1 MRSKKTKYMKKPIKK
16 KDLAVVA
23 TFFLILTFFIPFI
36 IRTENESNLTVFA
49 VALTAVGAVATLF
62 TLFIAFILYDRFG
75 LKNRF
80 ISNKNDKVLQLV
92 DFLKG
97 KYIMADTKKIMYN
110 LGTNRDKIIGIR
122 LSPIY
127 QVDKDKIVII
137 NYERYSQIWKKELY
151 EIKRSYWLPRKIK
164 NKLDFL
170 EFNILYEIEEPNDE
184 KYIKL
189 FTDKITEEQSWK
201 GTIPEITFDKFLTD
215 LDDLV
220 KTIEK
225 WLKVHSNIK
234 IDFNLGESEK
244 YSETKS

>member
-1 MRSKKTKYMKKPIKK
+1 MKKPMKK
-16 KDLAVVA
+16 KDLSVVA
-23 TFFLILTFFIPFI
+23 SFFIILAFFLPFI
-36 IRTENESNLTVFA
+36 IRNKNESNLTVFA
-49 VALTAVGAVATLF
+49 VALTAVGAIATLF

-80 ISNKNDKVLQLV
+80 ISNKTDKVLQLV

-97 KYIMADTKKIMYN
+97 KYIMADTSKIMYN
-110 LGTNRDKIIGIR
+110 LGTNRDKINNIR
-122 LSPIY
+122 LSRQY
-127 QVDKDKIVII
+127 QTDKNKIVII
-137 NYERYSQIWKKELY
+137 NYERYREIWTKELY

-164 NKLDFL
+164 RKLDFL
-170 EFNILYEIEEPNDE
+170 EFNILYPIEQPNDE

-189 FTDKITEEQSWK
+189 FTESKEQVWK
-201 GTIPEITFDKFLTD
+201 AIIPEITFEKFLID

-220 KTIEK
+220 KSIEK

-244 YSETKS
+244 YPDTKA